1 MLEDISCPFC
11 KCKENSFWAT
21 DNGFKAVK
29 CDDCGFV
36 FVNPRPKNELINKAV
51 ITGMHSEEANFL
63 NVVTKMIPKK
73 VDYYEKVFKEFFYN
87 DFKKQNKISWLDVGA
102 GFGEIVQ
109 AIERI
114 APSNSYIIGIE
125 PMKPKV
131 EDAILRGLKIRNG
144 YLDSIDEKF
153 QYISLINV
161 FSHIPDFTSF
171 LKDLKERLLP
181 DGEIILETGN
191 AADLESESVPGDLS
205 LPDHLIF
212 AGEKH
217 IIGFLEREGFK
228 IIEIKRYRID
238 TFFGFIKDVVKKIIG
253 KNVNL
258 VIPYSSDYRS
268 LFIRARLNQN

>member
-1 MLEDISCPFC
+1 MLEDVPCSFC
-11 KCKENSFWAT
+11 KGKQNSLWAI

-29 CDDCGFV
+29 CNDCGFV
-36 FVNPRPKNELINKAV
+36 FVNPRPKIELINKAV
-51 ITGMHSEEANFL
+51 ITGMHSEEANYL

-73 VDYYEKVFKEFFYN
+73 VDYYEKVFKGFFYN
-87 DFKKQNKISWLDVGA
+87 EFKKQNKISWLDIGA

-109 AIERI
+109 AVERI

-131 EDAILRGLKIRNG
+131 EDAILRGLKIKNG

-161 FSHIPDFTSF
+161 FSHIPDFNSF
-171 LKDLKERLLP
+171 LKDLKDRLLP
-181 DGEIILETGN
+181 YGEIILETGN
-191 AADLESESVPGDLS
+191 AADLESKSVPGDLS

-217 IIGFLEREGFK
+217 IIGFLEREGFN

-238 TFFGFIKDVVKKIIG
+238 TFFGFIKDVIKKIIG

-268 LFIRARLNQN
+268 LFIRARLN